1 LLPRLVVE
9 VTGKKKRKMVSAAK
23 EQRNPY
29 VLNMFSAC
37 NTADN
42 THDPVDSCQRGAT
55 HDPMD

>member
-1 LLPRLVVE
+1 ME